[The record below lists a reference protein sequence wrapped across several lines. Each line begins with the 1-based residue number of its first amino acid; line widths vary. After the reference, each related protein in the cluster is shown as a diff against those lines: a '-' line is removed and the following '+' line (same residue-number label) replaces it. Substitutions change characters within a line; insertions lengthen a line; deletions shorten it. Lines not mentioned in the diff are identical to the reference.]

1 MSEQYALEDERMAS
15 CTHPSSVIL
24 YLRLCNECGKTLEDR
39 VIEPGTETIIHAV
52 TLEVK
57 P

>member
-1 MSEQYALEDERMAS
+1 MTNEYYIEDGHMAS

-24 YLRLCNECGKTLEDR
+24 YMRVCAECGKTLVDD
-39 VIEPGTETIIHAV
+39 VIEPGTETLTHTV
-52 TLEVK
+52 KLEIT